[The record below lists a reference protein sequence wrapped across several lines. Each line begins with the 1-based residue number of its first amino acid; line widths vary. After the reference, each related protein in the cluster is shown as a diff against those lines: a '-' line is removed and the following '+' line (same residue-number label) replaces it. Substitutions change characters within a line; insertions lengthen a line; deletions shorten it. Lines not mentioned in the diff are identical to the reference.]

1 LVNFLRGQ
9 GADATSAT
17 VPRRVSAPA
26 DGEGPMLAC
35 WQSAGSLREP
45 DLRRLQPS
53 LDLQTGCPRVGQQGA
68 PVFVA
73 GVFSPPPWLI
83 AAGGCCLDG
92 VWRAPGGDILMDCRG
107 TGSAEG
113 GPPRRSG
120 RHRAALAGA
129 GWPPPA
135 ASATPAAGRCRRSS
149 RTRGTRPS
157 SCRARRRA
165 SPGRPLSKLGSGGRY
180 VTRTHELM

>member
-1 LVNFLRGQ
+1 
-9 GADATSAT
+9 
-17 VPRRVSAPA
+17 
-26 DGEGPMLAC
+26 MLAC

-129 GWPPPA
+129 A
-135 ASATPAAGRCRRSS
+135 
-149 RTRGTRPS
+149 RGGHHLRH
-157 SCRARRRA
+157 RRRPRPA
-165 SPGRPLSKLGSGGRY
+165 VAAAHPEPGGPGHHHAALAGGRAPAVHSQNWVD